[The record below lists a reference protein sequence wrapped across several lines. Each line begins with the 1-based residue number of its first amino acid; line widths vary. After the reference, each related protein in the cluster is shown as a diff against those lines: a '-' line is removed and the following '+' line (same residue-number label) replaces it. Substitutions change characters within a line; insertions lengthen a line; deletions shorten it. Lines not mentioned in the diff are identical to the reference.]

1 MITTAW
7 WTRPEQIEWVQSLLT
22 SYRHWTGQELIDRA
36 GSANVQA
43 EELFSAPF
51 IVVSHDGQA
60 DPILNYGNRAAL
72 NLWEVTWEDLCRT
85 PSRLTAE
92 PIDQVER
99 ARMLAE
105 AQIRGYIPEY
115 RGVRISKT
123 GRRFFVEHALV
134 WNVLNGDGKMVGQAA
149 TFSQWKRLD

>member
-1 MITTAW
+1 MSTTAG
-7 WTRPEQIEWVQSLLT
+7 WTRPEQIEWVRFLLT
-22 SYRHWTGQELIDRA
+22 SFHHWTGRELIERA
-36 GSANVQA
+36 GSANEQA
-43 EELFSAPF
+43 DELFSAPF
-51 IVVSHDGQA
+51 IVVSHDGQT

-72 NLWEVTWEDLCRT
+72 DLWEVTWEDLCRT

-105 AQIRGYIPEY
+105 AQIRGYISDY

-123 GRRFFVEHALV
+123 GRRFFVEQALV

>member
-7 WTRPEQIEWVQSLLT
+7 WNRPEQIEWVHFLLT
-22 SYRHWTGQELIDRA
+22 SFHHWTGLELIERA
-36 GSANVQA
+36 GSANEQA
-43 EELFSAPF
+43 EALFSAPF
-51 IVVSHDGQA
+51 IVVSHDGQD

-72 NLWEVTWEDLCRT
+72 DLWEVTWEDLCRT

-105 AQIRGYIPEY
+105 AQIRGYISDY
-115 RGVRISKT
+115 RGIRISKT

>member
-7 WTRPEQIEWVQSLLT
+7 WNRAEQIEWVRFLLI
-22 SYRHWTGQELIDRA
+22 SFHHWTGRELIERA
-36 GSANVQA
+36 GSVHEQA
-43 EELFSAPF
+43 ETLFSAPF
-51 IVVSHDGQA
+51 VVVSHDGQA
-60 DPILNYGNRAAL
+60 DPILNYGNRAAFD
-72 NLWEVTWEDLCRT
+72 LWEVTWEDLCRT

-92 PIDQVER
+92 PIDRVER
-99 ARMLAE
+99 ARMLVD
-105 AQIRGYIPEY
+105 AQIHGYISDY

>member
-7 WTRPEQIEWVQSLLT
+7 WNRSEQIEWVRFLLT
-22 SYRHWTGQELIDRA
+22 SFHHWTGRQLIERA
-36 GSANVQA
+36 GSVHEQA
-43 EELFSAPF
+43 ETLFSAPF
-51 IVVSHDGQA
+51 VVVSHDGQD

-72 NLWEVTWEDLCRT
+72 DLWEVTWEDLCRT

-92 PIDQVER
+92 PIDRVER
-99 ARMLAE
+99 ARMLVD
-105 AQIRGYIPEY
+105 AQIHGYISDY

-149 TFSQWKRLD
+149 TFSQWERLD

>member
-7 WTRPEQIEWVQSLLT
+7 WNRPEQIEWVRFLLT
-22 SYRHWTGQELIDRA
+22 SFHHWTGLELIERA
-36 GSANVQA
+36 GSANEQA
-43 EELFSAPF
+43 EALFSAPL
-51 IVVSHDGQA
+51 IVVSHDGQD

-72 NLWEVTWEDLCRT
+72 DLWGVTWEDLCRT

-105 AQIRGYIPEY
+105 AQIRGYISDY
-115 RGVRISKT
+115 RGIRISKT